1 MPYDFD
7 PTGSLPAN
15 LVVDEL
21 HTITE
26 INANTYN
33 IIIPE
38 FAPFYTNN
46 LSVVY
51 NDGINGDVTL
61 QENVHYVLCLPY
73 IAASRSIGAMVY
85 GGITFLND
93 LPSGTIKFTY
103 QTIGGDWIADPNYVY
118 SVLVNIAYNPR
129 ITSWDLVTN
138 IQQIFPPVNHDQSLD
153 YVFGYEDL
161 IAKID
166 DIVAAIASRPPS
178 VFNLGVNLEPS
189 KLLGTDPAGVVT
201 TIEVPVAD
209 ILVMVNGY
217 AALLNRLDN
226 IEARLTALE

>member
-51 NDGINGDVTL
+51 NDGINGVVM
-61 QENVHYVLCLPY
+61 Q
-73 IAASRSIGAMVY
+73 AALMS
-85 GGITFLND
+85 
-93 LPSGTIKFTY
+93 
-103 QTIGGDWIADPNYVY
+103 
-118 SVLVNIAYNPR
+118 
-129 ITSWDLVTN
+129 
-138 IQQIFPPVNHDQSLD
+138 
-153 YVFGYEDL
+153 
-161 IAKID
+161 
-166 DIVAAIASRPPS
+166 PS
-178 VFNLGVNLEPS
+178 VPVYDFDGNY
-189 KLLGTDPAGVVT
+189 AGPET
-201 TIEVPVAD
+201 
-209 ILVMVNGY
+209 VNGSSF
-217 AALLNRLDN
+217 ND
-226 IEARLTALE
+226 